1 MAEKIKEIDWI
12 QLPHRIYGRDDD
24 GRVICEINFPET
36 APGVCTIESTFV
48 NEDYRGKGLA
58 GKLVSEAIAMIEGR
72 GEKVEATCAY
82 AKVWMKHKGVGH
94 NE

>member
-1 MAEKIKEIDWI
+1 MSEKIKEIDWI

-24 GRVICEINFPET
+24 GRVICEITFPET

-58 GKLVSEAIAMIEGR
+58 GKLVAEAIELIKSR
-72 GEKVEATCAY
+72 GEKVEAECPY
-82 AKVWMKHKGVGH
+82 AKTWIKDKGFGH